1 MVDEPVSVSANEH
14 YIFIASY
21 HRSLVDRSQ
30 GPEASDTGLLDSS
43 LGLFGPTAQGKLP
56 AQKLSIEEEKH
67 SEKNSQIPP
76 RGRPAARLAL

>member
-1 MVDEPVSVSANEH
+1 M
-14 YIFIASY
+14 
-21 HRSLVDRSQ
+21 
-30 GPEASDTGLLDSS
+30 GS

>member
-30 GPEASDTGLLDSS
+30 GPEASDTGLLD
-43 LGLFGPTAQGKLP
+43 GL
-56 AQKLSIEEEKH
+56 
-67 SEKNSQIPP
+67 
-76 RGRPAARLAL
+76 ARLIWPARARQTPSSEALDRRRKT